1 MLREFSAMDLSTA
14 TKDASAIRLIEEISS
29 DAESDTV
36 PLVRS
41 KARTRSRSPYIDQF
55 GLQQPPPP
63 SKLFG
68 GDNLHHI
75 TEVCTSKAQRAAEVT
90 MLTTVQR
97 REYLKEDQLLLPFHH
112 DPETYAPSTRTTV
125 STAGCATFQEA
136 EVMQQSLIEESRKSG
151 TNKQEQLLHLQR
163 IKTFT
168 FQSCQIMSRRRS
180 DYRSV
185 EAQMEELLKEYGFDK
200 MKPPIRKVEGAA
212 MGPYVPYPGR
222 NAVDCQRSAGTL
234 PRKEL
239 DETTP

>member
-1 MLREFSAMDLSTA
+1 MEPMPSIEEVRDEGEAMDLSTA
-14 TKDASAIRLIEEISS
+14 TKDASAISPVEISS
-29 DAESDTV
+29 EAESDTA

-41 KARTRSRSPYIDQF
+41 KARTRSKSPYIDQF

-68 GDNLHHI
+68 GDNLHHM
-75 TEVCTSKAQRAAEVT
+75 TE
-90 MLTTVQR
+90 R
-97 REYLKEDQLLLPFHH
+97 REYLKEDQVLLPFHH
-112 DPETYAPSTRTTV
+112 DPETYVPSRRTTV

-136 EVMQQSLIEESRKSG
+136 EVMQQSLIEESRRSG
-151 TNKQEQLLHLQR
+151 TNKKEQLLHLER
-163 IKTFT
+163 IKSFT
-168 FQSCQIMSRRRS
+168 FQSCHIMSRRRS

-185 EAQMEELLKEYGFDK
+185 EAQMEDLLKEYGFDK
-200 MKPPIRKVEGAA
+200 MKAPVRKVEGAA
-212 MGPYVPYPGR
+212 MGPYVPYPGQ